1 MKFDFTTIYDRR
13 GRDAMAVDAV
23 EKIPVFQPNEGFDAI
38 PMWVA
43 DMNFATAPRRD
54 GGHPE
59 AAGASSVRLLYDQ
72 R

>member
-23 EKIPVFQPNEGFDAI
+23 EKIPVFQPNE
-38 PMWVA
+38 
-43 DMNFATAPRRD
+43 D

-59 AAGASSVRLLYDQ
+59 AAGTSSVRLLYDQ